1 MSILTKGN
9 MINFALV
16 TAMALAAL
24 AAADSPSLSQADGG
38 RALLISKEMSNF
50 ERLDLEEPLN
60 WVPAQHNQVRDM
72 YKASLDKYDADSW
85 ARYVL
90 EKCCE
95 EATCT
100 SIATHSSEFLTAG
113 CMRLKP
119 SIGS

>member
-1 MSILTKGN
+1 

-16 TAMALAAL
+16 TAMALAAVAAVAAV

-100 SIATHSSEFLTAG
+100 SIATHTSEFLTAG